1 MLQLTV
7 RGLSRQF
14 DSEPVFENVSFEVR
28 TGEKIGLIGPNGTG
42 KTTLLRLIAGLDD
55 PDAGLVERR
64 TGIDI
69 ALLEQETHFEPERTL
84 REEAAS
90 GLAPL
95 YALQETAHQLAEQM
109 AVAADQDQSEKL
121 HRQYDQV
128 QHELHRLDAYNIDHR
143 VDEVLDGLGFSAED
157 HDRRLDEF
165 SGGQQSR
172 VLLARLLL
180 RAPDVMLL
188 DEPTNHLDIAATE
201 WLETYLAASRRAVIL
216 VSHDRY
222 FLDRVTRRTLEL
234 FGRTLTD
241 YRGNFSAYHAQ
252 RAERNKVLQR
262 TWERQQEF
270 IEKTEDFIRRNR
282 YGQKHAQA
290 ADRQKKLERLERVAR
305 PLELAGPAMKFGQP
319 DRSGDWVIDAQN
331 VSKGFGTPLFTGV
344 TLRVHRG
351 DRIGIFGPNGSGK
364 TTLLR
369 TLISELEPDSGTVR
383 QGTGVKIGYY
393 DQHLDSLD
401 PQSDVLEAVRPTSVS
416 TGQTVGEMRSL
427 LARFGIRGDVTS
439 QKIGSLSGGEKSK
452 VALAR
457 IAAENVNLL
466 VLDEPT
472 NHLDL
477 WACDA
482 LEQTLRAFDGTL
494 LFVSHDRY
502 FLDRVAESV
511 IVLEPDRWRFHAG
524 NYSDCIRFV
533 ESVHQEVPS
542 PEPLRPPR
550 PAAPAVT
557 EDRSEKTAARKSSGR
572 KRRRRFPYRKVEDL
586 ETEIAEFEELV
597 EQLQKDLATPEVHR
611 DGERARET
619 LAAFDDARER
629 LDELYEHWEEAVELN

>member
-28 TGEKIGLIGPNGTG
+28 TGEKIGLIGPNGSG
-42 KTTLLRLIAGLDD
+42 KSTLLRVLAAQDE
-55 PDAGLVERR
+55 PDAGVIDCRS
-64 TGIDI
+64 GIEI
-69 ALLEQETHFEPERTL
+69 AMLEQEARFRPGQTL

-95 YALQETAHQLAEQM
+95 YALQETAHRLAEQM
-109 AVAADQDQSEKL
+109 AAEPDHDSSEKL

-143 VDEVLDGLGFSAED
+143 VDEVLDGLGFSPED

-180 RAPDVMLL
+180 QSPDVMLL

-201 WLETYLAASRRAVIL
+201 WLETYLTAGRRAVIL

-222 FLDRVTRRTLEL
+222 FLDRVTGRTLEL
-234 FGRTLTD
+234 FNRTLTD
-241 YRGNFSAYHAQ
+241 YRGNFSAYRAQ

-290 ADRQKKLERLERVAR
+290 ADRQKKLQRIEPVSR
-305 PLELAGPAMKFGQP
+305 PMDLSGPAMNFGRP
-319 DRSGDWVIDAQN
+319 DRSGDWLIDAQD
-331 VSKGFGTPLFTGV
+331 VSKGFGTPLFTDV

-369 TLISELEPDSGTVR
+369 TLIGDLKPDSGTVR
-383 QGTGVKIGYY
+383 LGTGVKIGYY
-393 DQHLDSLD
+393 DQHLGSLD
-401 PQSDVLEAVRPTSVS
+401 PGWDVLEAVRPSTVTS
-416 TGQTVGEMRSL
+416 GQTIGEMRGL
-427 LARFGIRGDVTS
+427 LARFGIRGDVTG
-439 QKIGSLSGGEKSK
+439 QKVGSLSGGEKSK

-457 IAAENVNLL
+457 IAAEHVNLL
-466 VLDEPT
+466 ILDEPT

-477 WACDA
+477 WACEA
-482 LEQTLRAFDGTL
+482 LEQTLHSFDGTL

-502 FLDRVAESV
+502 FLDRVAKSV
-511 IVLEPDRWRFHAG
+511 IVLEPDCWRFHAG

-533 ESVHQEVPS
+533 ETRNQDVPPEEPSRTSS
-542 PEPLRPPR
+542 PIVTKDQPEK
-550 PAAPAVT
+550 AAT
-557 EDRSEKTAARKSSGR
+557 RKSSQG
-572 KRRRRFPYRKVEDL
+572 KRRRRFPYRKVSDI
-586 ETEIAEFEELV
+586 ETEIAEYEELV
-597 EQLQKDLATPEVHR
+597 QQLQNDLATPEVHR

-619 LAAFDDARER
+619 LAAFEETRQR